1 MEAGGE
7 VIQSFS
13 SINANRDAVFS
24 PRSCLFSRRLPY
36 TFVTKEV
43 LEATC
48 ECLLEQAKKAEQ
60 THQPQAEAE
69 RLILEEFGHCL
80 MRIISS
86 AGKAK
91 ADCASIN
98 C

>member
-1 MEAGGE
+1 MDFE
-7 VIQSFS
+7 VIHLCGITPPF
-13 SINANRDAVFS
+13 
-24 PRSCLFSRRLPY
+24 RLPY

-48 ECLLEQAKKAEQ
+48 ECLLEQAKRAEQ

-91 ADCASIN
+91 ADCATIN

>member
-1 MEAGGE
+1 MCFLSKAL
-7 VIQSFS
+7 ISF
-13 SINANRDAVFS
+13 
-24 PRSCLFSRRLPY
+24 PCRLPY

-69 RLILEEFGHCL
+69 RMILEEFGHCL

-91 ADCASIN
+91 ADSASVS